1 MWHLTDPFLYQFR
14 VRFTNRTASEKFS
27 DLVGLM
33 ERSKASSDVRVD
45 KMASRSLKGHVSELL
60 ACQWDDEEQAFEE
73 VDTLTSTFALF
84 NDNT

>member
-1 MWHLTDPFLYQFR
+1 
-14 VRFTNRTASEKFS
+14 
-27 DLVGLM
+27 M
-33 ERSKASSDVRVD
+33 ERSKASSNVRVD
-45 KMASRSLKGHVSELL
+45 KMALRSLKGHVSELL